1 MRVNALNSMAGMVGP
16 SGPSAGPSSMVD
28 QIVDAESAPIASS
41 KQRREQS
48 VGKKSEFQNLG
59 SLLTKLQSTADGMK
73 MPSSFRKLLV
83 ESSHPDIIAGT
94 VSNTA
99 EVGSYELEVAGLA
112 RSDKQL
118 AFGFP
123 DKDQTSV
130 GFGYMR
136 VGVGG
141 LAKDVVIDPGST
153 LKDVAARINEDV
165 SGVRASIINTGSKND
180 PFRLMVA
187 SIESGEEAVVEIDP
201 DTTFTEF
208 KNQVKGQDLNVKFE
222 GVDVKRPD
230 NALNDL
236 IDGVNLKASKA
247 APGTN
252 VTINV
257 RHDVD
262 KTADGVRE
270 FVKNFNEIQS
280 FGRKQSQV
288 DPATGRAGQL
298 SGDSSMSQVTRSLQS
313 SMSGLPISAAGLS
326 TNPKTGE
333 LQLDENKLKEALTG
347 DFDGIAKIFASSESG
362 PGLAARMSDA
372 IKSLQDRT
380 SGAVATRMKGI
391 DQRIKAQDQDIAHK
405 EERMTQRRAQLQKTF
420 ASLDTKMATLN
431 SQGQFLSGR
440 MGSDGGGKA

>member
-1 MRVNALNSMAGMVGP
+1 M
-16 SGPSAGPSSMVD
+16 
-28 QIVDAESAPIASS
+28 
-41 KQRREQS
+41 
-48 VGKKSEFQNLG
+48 
-59 SLLTKLQSTADGMK
+59 
-73 MPSSFRKLLV
+73 
-83 ESSHPDIIAGT
+83 
-94 VSNTA
+94 
-99 EVGSYELEVAGLA
+99 
-112 RSDKQL
+112 
-118 AFGFP
+118 
-123 DKDQTSV
+123 
-130 GFGYMR
+130 
-136 VGVGG
+136 
-141 LAKDVVIDPGST
+141 
-153 LKDVAARINEDV
+153 
-165 SGVRASIINTGSKND
+165 
-180 PFRLMVA
+180 
-187 SIESGEEAVVEIDP
+187 
-201 DTTFTEF
+201 
-208 KNQVKGQDLNVKFE
+208 
-222 GVDVKRPD
+222 
-230 NALNDL
+230 
-236 IDGVNLKASKA
+236 NLKASKA

-313 SMSGLPISAAGLS
+313 SMSGLPISVAGLS

-440 MGSDGGGKA
+440 MGSEGGG